1 MHQIKCAN
9 SSGCMLIAILV
20 FCRIMDLNPTWKL
33 ATADAFNLTATLT
46 GYKEEG
52 GK

>member
-1 MHQIKCAN
+1 MV
-9 SSGCMLIAILV
+9 IAVHV

-33 ATADAFNLTATLT
+33 ATADLFNLTATLR
-46 GYKEEG
+46 GYRWEG